1 MPTIQQPMF
10 TKEKQKILV
19 DLSKKLLAAPLAT
32 NELAASDQI
41 AALSEVIQYHEWRY
55 SVLND
60 PVISDF
66 EYDTLYKK
74 LEAQEKAFPKLLAPD
89 SPTQRV
95 SNDLSGDAVSVAH
108 LTPMLSLDNSYNA
121 EDLKDFDE
129 RIKKLTLLP
138 ADTNIE
144 YVVEPKFDGGSIA
157 LVYEKDRLTRGATRG
172 NGKLG
177 EEMTANARAMKSIP
191 LKANFSKYGIQ
202 RVELRGEVLIRKDVF
217 EKMNQQRAKDGL
229 SIFAN
234 PRNAATGGLRMKS
247 AKESSGRG
255 LEAFIYQLGYA
266 EGADGNDILNKFKTH
281 NESINLLSELG
292 FKVPTIER
300 KVCKNIQEVAE
311 FCLGWQE
318 KRDNYAYE
326 IDGMVVKVNSR
337 ELQEKCG
344 YTSHHP
350 RWAIAFKFKAKQA
363 TTKLINVEYQVGK
376 VGSITPVAKLDPVQ
390 LAGVTVS
397 SVSLHNEE
405 FISNKDLRLG
415 DTVLVERAGDVI
427 PYIVKAMEDLRDGSE
442 TVIEYPKFCPIND
455 TETPVELT
463 QIEGEAAWRC
473 PNCVCGQQ
481 QLARMIFH
489 VSKSAMDIDGFGE
502 SYVRRFNELGWVN
515 NIADLYRLDYEQ
527 IALLDGFGEKSAKN
541 IEKSINKAKKNPIF
555 RLLHSLSVHH
565 LGKKASKLIAEQI
578 EHVLDLQKW
587 TEEDFVDIKD
597 IGPVVAK
604 NVIEYFSNPENIELL
619 KEMETLGVNLRQTE
633 EDKPLKIAADAPL
646 AGKTILF
653 TGSLQT
659 MGRKEAQA
667 IAKKA
672 GARVISAVSSKLN
685 ILVVGEKAGSK
696 LKKAQ
701 AVGTVEIMSEEEF
714 RVLVEGEGAR

>member
-1 MPTIQQPMF
+1 MF
-10 TKEKQKILV
+10 TKEKQKALF
-19 DLSKKLLAAPLAT
+19 DLSKKLLNTEIAT
-32 NELAASDQI
+32 SELAASDQI
-41 AALSEVIQYHEWRY
+41 NALSEVIQYHEWRY

-66 EYDTLYKK
+66 EYDTIYKK
-74 LEAQEKAFPKLLAPD
+74 LEAVEKAFPNLLSPD

-95 SNDLSGDAVSVAH
+95 ANDLSGDAVSVAH

-129 RIKKLTLLP
+129 RIKKLTALP
-138 ADTNIE
+138 DEADVE

-157 LVYEKDRLTRGATRG
+157 LVFENDRLTRGATRG
-172 NGKLG
+172 NGKKG

-191 LKANFSKYGIQ
+191 LKANFSKYGI
-202 RVELRGEVLIRKDVF
+202 RKTELRGEVLIRKDVF
-217 EKMNQQRAKDGL
+217 ERVNKQREKDGL

-266 EGADGNDILNKFKTH
+266 EGEDGNDILSNFKTH
-281 NESINLLSELG
+281 NESINLLGELG

-300 KVCKNIQEVAE
+300 KVCKNIKEVAD

-318 KRDNYAYE
+318 KREDYAYE

-363 TTKLINVEYQVGK
+363 TTKLLNVEYQVGK

-405 FISNKDLRLG
+405 FIKSKDLQLG

-427 PYIVKAMEDLRDGSE
+427 PYIVKAMADLRDGSE
-442 TVIEYPKFCPIND
+442 TIIEYPKVCPINQ
-455 TETPVELT
+455 TATPVELI
-463 QIEGEAAWRC
+463 QLEGEAAWRC

-489 VSKSAMDIDGFGE
+489 VSKPAMDIDGFGE
-502 SYVRRFNELGWVN
+502 SYVRRFNEMGWVHT
-515 NIADLYRLDYEQ
+515 IADLYRLDYEQ
-527 IALLDGFGEKSAKN
+527 IATLDGFGEKSAKN
-541 IEKSINKAKKNPIF
+541 IEKAIEKAKKNPIA

-578 EHVLDLQKW
+578 EHVLDLQDW
-587 TEEDFVDIKD
+587 TEETFVDIKD

-604 NVIEYFSNPENIELL
+604 NVIEYFSNPQNIELL

-633 EDKPLKIAADAPL
+633 EDKPLEIAEDAPL

-659 MGRKEAQA
+659 MGRKEAQE
-667 IAKKA
+667 IAKRA

-701 AVGTVEIMSEEEF
+701 AVGTVEIISEAEF
-714 RVLVEGEGAR
+714 RILMEI

>member
-1 MPTIQQPMF
+1 MF
-10 TKEKQKILV
+10 TKEKQKALF
-19 DLSKKLLAAPLAT
+19 DLSKKLLTAEIAT
-32 NELAASDQI
+32 SELAASDQI
-41 AALSEVIQYHEWRY
+41 NALSEVIQYHEWRY

-66 EYDTLYKK
+66 EYDTIYKK
-74 LEAQEKAFPKLLAPD
+74 LEAAEKAFPNLLSPD

-95 SNDLSGDAVSVAH
+95 ANDLSGDTVSVAH

-129 RIKKLTLLP
+129 RIKKLTALP
-138 ADTNIE
+138 EDAEIE

-157 LVYEKDRLTRGATRG
+157 LVFENDRLTRGATRG
-172 NGKLG
+172 NGKKG

-191 LKANFSKYGIQ
+191 LKANFSKYGI
-202 RVELRGEVLIRKDVF
+202 RKTELRGEVLIRKDVF
-217 EKMNQQRAKDGL
+217 EKVNKQREKDGL

-266 EGADGNDILNKFKTH
+266 EGEDGNDILANFKTH
-281 NESINLLSELG
+281 NESINLLGELG

-300 KVCKNIQEVAE
+300 KVCKNIKEVAD

-318 KRDNYAYE
+318 KREDYAYE

-363 TTKLINVEYQVGK
+363 TTKLLNVEYQVGK

-405 FISNKDLRLG
+405 FIKSKDLRFG

-427 PYIVKAMEDLRDGSE
+427 PYIVKSMADLRDGSE
-442 TVIEYPKFCPIND
+442 VVIEYPKVCPINQ
-455 TETPVELT
+455 TETPVELI

-489 VSKSAMDIDGFGE
+489 VSKPAMDIDGFGE
-502 SYVRRFNELGWVN
+502 SYVRRFNEMGWVHT
-515 NIADLYRLDYEQ
+515 IADLYRLDYEQ
-527 IALLDGFGEKSAKN
+527 IATLDGFGEKSAKN
-541 IEKSINKAKKNPIF
+541 IEKAIEKAKKNPIS

-565 LGKKASKLIAEQI
+565 LGKKASKLIAERI
-578 EHVLDLQKW
+578 THVLELQDW
-587 TEEDFVDIKD
+587 TEETFVDIKD

-604 NVIEYFSNPENIELL
+604 NVIEYFSNPKNIELL

-633 EDKPLKIAADAPL
+633 EDKPLEIAEDAPL

-659 MGRKEAQA
+659 MGRKEAQE
-667 IAKKA
+667 IAKRA

-701 AVGTVEIMSEEEF
+701 AVGTVEIISEADF
-714 RVLVEGEGAR
+714 RVLMEM